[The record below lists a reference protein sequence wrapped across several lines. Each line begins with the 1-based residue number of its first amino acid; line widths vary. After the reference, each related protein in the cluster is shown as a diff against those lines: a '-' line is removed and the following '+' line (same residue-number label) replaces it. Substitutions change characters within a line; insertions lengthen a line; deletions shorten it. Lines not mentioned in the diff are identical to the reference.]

1 MRLEGKTAIITGATE
16 GIGRTTAETF
26 TREGARVVLVARR
39 ESTGHAFA
47 AELGPERAVFLA
59 GDVSDP
65 TTSDRAADLAEAQFG
80 SLDVLVN
87 NAGLDHTGS
96 LFDVSVDEARSV
108 MDVNFFGALTMLQG
122 AARRMRER
130 GGAIVNITSRLAVIG
145 VPTMAVYSATKG
157 ALLALT
163 RTAAVELAPYQIRV
177 NAVAPGLTQTPL
189 VKAWID
195 EQSDPE
201 GFSDRLMST
210 IPQGRFGTASDVAH
224 AIAFLASDEAGHIT
238 GASIPVDGGYTAQ

>member
-1 MRLEGKTAIITGATE
+1 M
-16 GIGRTTAETF
+16 
-26 TREGARVVLVARR
+26 LVARR
-39 ESTGHAFA
+39 ESAGHAFVE
-47 AELGPERAVFLA
+47 ELGRERAVFLA

-65 TTSDRAADLAEAQFG
+65 TTADRAADLAEAQFG

-96 LFDVSVDEARSV
+96 LFDVPIDEARSV
-108 MDVNFFGALTMLQG
+108 MDVNFFGALTMLQ
-122 AARRMRER
+122 AAAGRMRDR
-130 GGAIVNITSRLAVIG
+130 GGAIVNVTSRLAVIG

-163 RTAAVELAPYQIRV
+163 RTAAVELAPHQIRV

-189 VKAWID
+189 VKAWIE
-195 EQSDPE
+195 EQPE
-201 GFSDRLMST
+201 PEDFSDRLMAS
-210 IPQGRFGTASDVAH
+210 IPLGRFGTASDVAN

-238 GASIPVDGGYTAQ
+238 GASLPVDGGYTAK